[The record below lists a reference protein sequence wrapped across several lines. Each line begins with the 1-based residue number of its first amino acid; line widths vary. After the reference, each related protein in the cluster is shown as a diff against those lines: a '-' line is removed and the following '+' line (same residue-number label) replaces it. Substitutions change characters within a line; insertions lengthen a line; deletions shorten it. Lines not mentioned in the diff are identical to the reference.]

1 MHYLQGRQTL
11 NNLEAFWPYKC
22 LAFKGLDMKYVTER
36 DKKFKGTLKANNKLS
51 YSDGL
56 VLENF

>member
-1 MHYLQGRQTL
+1 M